1 VHILIVDD
9 DPLNCKLVKFILGE
23 EGYEVAAAGSTEAA
37 FAHLE
42 SYHPDLFI
50 LDVMMPHTDGFE
62 LCKKLRSANSD
73 AVILFLTAKGEL
85 TDRVSGLELGADDY
99 LVKPFEPA
107 ELVARV
113 KALARR
119 YQRFQEAPYTTHL
132 KAGNVELHVSDL
144 EAMINGRDGTRLVGL
159 TPTEMRLLRCL
170 MVNADRVV
178 SRNVLLDSIWGYG
191 DNAGGSQVIDVYIRR
206 LRKKI
211 EEDASNP
218 SVIESIRGSGYK
230 FNASSVEA
238 A

>member
-1 VHILIVDD
+1 
-9 DPLNCKLVKFILGE
+9 
-23 EGYEVAAAGSTEAA
+23 
-37 FAHLE
+37 
-42 SYHPDLFI
+42 
-50 LDVMMPHTDGFE
+50 
-62 LCKKLRSANSD
+62 
-73 AVILFLTAKGEL
+73 
-85 TDRVSGLELGADDY
+85 
-99 LVKPFEPA
+99 
-107 ELVARV
+107 
-113 KALARR
+113 
-119 YQRFQEAPYTTHL
+119 
-132 KAGNVELHVSDL
+132 VSDL

-211 EEDASNP
+211 EEDASSP

-230 FNASSVEA
+230 FNTSAEA